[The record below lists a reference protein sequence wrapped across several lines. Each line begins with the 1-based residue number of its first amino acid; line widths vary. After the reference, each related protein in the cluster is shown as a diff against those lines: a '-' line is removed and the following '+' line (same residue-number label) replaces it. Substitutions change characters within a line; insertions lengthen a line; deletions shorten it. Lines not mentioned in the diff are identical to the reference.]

1 MFVDGAMFGFNL
13 VQRMQLGNDLQNAWM
28 MFDHIKH
35 VQGWT
40 TIAYHV
46 YDLVYCK
53 VVTIIG
59 YNMQFEDIEVQCI
72 LWKKLNVVVKKKGL
86 GMLVFKQFMVDG
98 AQGNWNVIHIVYG
111 IEDLIVKMVDKE
123 RTCFFHWI

>member
-1 MFVDGAMFGFNL
+1 
-13 VQRMQLGNDLQNAWM
+13 MQLGNGLQNAWM

-40 TIAYHV
+40 TITYHV

-53 VVTIIG
+53 VVTITV
-59 YNMQFEDIEVQCI
+59 YNMQSEDIEVQCI

-86 GMLVFKQFMVDG
+86 CMLVFKGFMMDG
-98 AQGNWNVIHIVYG
+98 AQVNWNVIHIVYG
-111 IEDLIVKMVDKE
+111 IEDLIIKMVDKE
-123 RTCFFHWI
+123 